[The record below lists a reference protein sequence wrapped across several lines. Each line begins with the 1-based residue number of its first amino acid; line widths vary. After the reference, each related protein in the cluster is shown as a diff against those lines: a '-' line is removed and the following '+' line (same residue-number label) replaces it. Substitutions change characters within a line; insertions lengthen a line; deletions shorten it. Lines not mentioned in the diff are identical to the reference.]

1 MRKLI
6 VLLSMLTL
14 VGCGSPTTAIK
25 GEILNC
31 AGIEVVSNPSK
42 EFPTQCLDG
51 SAGVNVSAIKG
62 PAIINVWG
70 SWCDPCREE
79 LPFFVEFNEDK
90 DERITLIGIDVEEKN
105 AQAGRAFAI
114 AEGMS
119 WPNLFDADG
128 STRKYFGMGVPV
140 TWFVDSNG
148 RVVHK
153 KIGPVKSA
161 AELHQL
167 ANKYLGVS

>member
-6 VLLSMLTL
+6 SVLPLFLL
-14 VGCGSPTTAIK
+14 VACGSPTQSAQGEVINCESIK
-25 GEILNC
+25 
-31 AGIEVVSNPSK
+31 VVSNPSK
-42 EFPTQCLDG
+42 DFPTQCLDG
-51 SAGVNVSAIKG
+51 STGVNVAAIKG

-79 LPFFVEFNEDK
+79 LPYFIEFNENK
-90 DERITLIGIDVEEKN
+90 DERLTLVGIDVEEKSLE
-105 AQAGRAFAI
+105 AGRNFAI
-114 AEGMS
+114 AQGMR
-119 WPNLFDADG
+119 WPNLFDETG

-140 TWFVDSNG
+140 TWFIDSNG

-161 AELHQL
+161 DELHELSQ
-167 ANKYLGVS
+167 KYLGVS

>member
-1 MRKLI
+1 MRKLSFLLPLL
-6 VLLSMLTL
+6 VL
-14 VGCGSPTTAIK
+14 VACGTSPAVIP
-25 GEILNC
+25 GEVINC
-31 AGIEVVSNPSK
+31 ESISVISNPKK

-51 SAGVNVSAIKG
+51 SAGVNVAAIKG

-79 LPFFVEFNEDK
+79 LPHFIEFFENK

-105 AQAGRAFAI
+105 SAAGRKFAI
-114 AEGMS
+114 AQGMR
-119 WPNLFDADG
+119 WPNLFDEDG

-140 TWFVDSNG
+140 TWFVDSDG

-153 KIGPVKSA
+153 KIGPVKSVD
-161 AELHQL
+161 ELHDL
-167 ANKYLGVS
+167 AQKYLGVS